1 MGKKGSK
8 NDYLNQLINE
18 LTKAGEKAIHLA
30 YNTREFKNRL
40 FNLRDSYGSAVYYNG
55 QLQKRTIRYLG
66 PEMGTS
72 KSGLT
77 TNWVWDKPRSMPDW
91 RGERRITGDYIQMR
105 GRDEIMDFFEQYKP
119 TADGLHLV
127 VVAAMWYANVLEKG
141 GGNLKRKYK
150 VISGAKDV
158 MQMIQRQFKGS
169 ILIEIDE
176 KRDMNRMP
184 SIKGKD
190 WKH

>member
-1 MGKKGSK
+1 M
-8 NDYLNQLINE
+8 
-18 LTKAGEKAIHLA
+18 
-30 YNTREFKNRL
+30 
-40 FNLRDSYGSAVYYNG
+40 RDSYGSAVYYNG

-105 GRDEIMDFFEQYKP
+105 GRDEIMDFFERYKP
-119 TADGLHLV
+119 ATNALHLV

-158 MQMIQRQFKGS
+158 MQMVQRELGFGTL
-169 ILIEIDE
+169 LIEIDE

-184 SIKGKD
+184 TIKGKD